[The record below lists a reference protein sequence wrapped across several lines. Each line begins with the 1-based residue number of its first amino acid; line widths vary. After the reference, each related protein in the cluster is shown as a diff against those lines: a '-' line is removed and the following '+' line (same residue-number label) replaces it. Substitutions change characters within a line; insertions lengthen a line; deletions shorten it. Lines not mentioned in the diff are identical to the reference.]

1 MGIKI
6 EETIDIE
13 NRIMSQGDI
22 SQEDTIMIIEK
33 TNNNNYKINSI
44 KLLIEKK
51 KKIIFF
57 SILKL
62 SGIKNNHI
70 LHNR

>member
-33 TNNNNYKINSI
+33 KNNNNYKIKFN
-44 KLLIEKK
+44 
-51 KKIIFF
+51 
-57 SILKL
+57 
-62 SGIKNNHI
+62 
-70 LHNR
+70 